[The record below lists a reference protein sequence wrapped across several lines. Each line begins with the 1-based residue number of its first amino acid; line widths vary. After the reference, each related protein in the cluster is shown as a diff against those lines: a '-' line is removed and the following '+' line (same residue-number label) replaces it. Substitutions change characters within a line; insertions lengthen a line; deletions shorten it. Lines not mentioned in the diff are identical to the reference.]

1 MNRCLTYLNVR
12 SMTYR
17 ISRKNKVITSKLSN
31 GDRFKVIRRP
41 FKFPSGGWFWL
52 VAMVASKSN
61 RALNDWIRERNKR
74 IRVKKL
80 NHFYPKKRDVKAL
93 RIAVN
98 AAKDWITEIPDGDVL
113 VFRAEGAKADQ
124 LFRIYKRWFE
134 THENIPWVISE
145 EHKSFFFYKKRS

>member
-1 MNRCLTYLNVR
+1 
-12 SMTYR
+12 MTYR
-17 ISRKNKVITSKLSN
+17 KNKKNKVITSKLSN

-80 NHFYPKKRDVKAL
+80 NNFYPKKRDVKAL

-145 EHKSFFFYKKRS
+145 EHKSFFFYKKKN

>member
-1 MNRCLTYLNVR
+1 
-12 SMTYR
+12 MTYR

-41 FKFPSGGWFWL
+41 FKFPSGGCFWL

-145 EHKSFFFYKKRS
+145 EHKSFFFYKKKN